1 MSVND
6 YWQVKW
12 GPVVLSHG
20 PKETVPTPEEI
31 RRFKADGYR
40 VYVSGKLY
48 KEEKKKFYFLDD
60 NKINALSLHFPT

>member
-1 MSVND
+1 MSMDD
-6 YWQVKW
+6 YWQVKR

-48 KEEKKKFYFLDD
+48 KEEKKKC
-60 NKINALSLHFPT
+60 